1 MSLDALRDALDALD
15 EHAVCDGTWQPTEA
29 LAIMLPDG
37 DVGAVGDPNFVAW
50 LLEHSEL
57 APFGDGTQTRLDP
70 AIRNAQR
77 LIARGKAQVTGLD
90 LADLTAQIEGYLLPA
105 GQYFEA
111 ELTDV
116 LVYPTGGR
124 FASHRD
130 TPYTRDLVGTL
141 VVELPS
147 VHTGG
152 AFIVDDGSARRAFD
166 WSTPSD
172 EPRWIA
178 IHADVDHEVEPVLS
192 GARVTLVYALS
203 AVTAHAGYSTA
214 RFAEVRRVIG
224 ALREDE
230 PFLVACAR
238 HVITGAEPPAL
249 DSLRGTDREIAQ
261 AFLDEGYQVTVRECL
276 IASPNNGSQAPRF
289 QPDDDLAAARLAIPI
304 PPEVL
309 ANLEHMV
316 TFARGYTNDFGG
328 EYPDEEASSLAGY
341 VLPAV
346 PPARWVIRGKA
357 AATLRR
363 ESFFDQDGFFGNGG
377 FDAYLYSLAAL
388 EVTRR

>member
-1 MSLDALRDALDALD
+1 MSLDALRDALDTLD
-15 EHAVCDGTWQPTEA
+15 EHVVCDGTWQPTEP

-37 DVGAVGDPNFVAW
+37 DVAAVDDPSFVGW
-50 LLEHSEL
+50 LLAHSEL
-57 APFGDGTQTRLDP
+57 APFGDGAQTRTDP

-90 LADLTAQIEGYLLPA
+90 LEDLTAQIEGYLLPT

-147 VHTGG
+147 AHTGG
-152 AFIVDDGSARRAFD
+152 AFIVDDGRRRRRYD

-178 IHADVDHEVEPVLS
+178 IHADVDHEVELVTS

-203 AVTAHAGYSTA
+203 GKGRSAYSTQ
-214 RFAEVRRVIG
+214 RFAEVQRVIRT
-224 ALREDE
+224 LREPE

-238 HVITGAEPPAL
+238 HVISGVEPPAL

-261 AFLDEGYQVTVRECL
+261 VFLEEGYQVTVRECL
-276 IASPNNGSQAPRF
+276 IASPNNGSRAPRF
-289 QPDDDLAAARLAIPI
+289 QPDYDLTPARLALRI

-316 TFARGYTNDFGG
+316 TFARGYTNDSGG
-328 EYPDEEASSLAGY
+328 EYPDEQASSLAPY
-341 VLPAV
+341 LLPAV
-346 PPARWVIRGKA
+346 APARWVIRRNA
-357 AATLRR
+357 AATLLR